1 MCWRWWTFS
10 KSRRGKKT
18 NAQDESLALRGVGT
32 VLAVH
37 LGGARNHHQAQRSR
51 ARALRR
57 VLFRLLHGGD
67 LRAELADVPRPR
79 LRGRAAVT
87 SPATRSPAP
96 QTTSAVRLRGKP
108 RKCSSTRLRSAR
120 TPIESRRVQDR
131 SGAAT

>member
-37 LGGARNHHQAQRSR
+37 LGDARNHHQAQRSR

-79 LRGRAAVT
+79 LRA
-87 SPATRSPAP
+87 
-96 QTTSAVRLRGKP
+96 TSAVRLRRKL
-108 RKCSSTRLRSAR
+108 RKCSSTSSSI
-120 TPIESRRVQDR
+120 TTVC
-131 SGAAT
+131 